1 MPQHPRIPKS
11 QIPKFQDF
19 RHWERFIPQPF
30 PAALPGSSSR
40 KRSPPS
46 TPISRSRQI
55 PNPKIPKPQTSQIP
69 MTQNPKIP
77 TLQNPKIPGFQA
89 LGTFHS
95 TTISCRSSRSLLKET
110 IAAVHADIPIPP
122 NPKSRDSNIPKSQYP
137 NAPTSQ
143 NPGISGTGNASFHNH
158 FLPLFPV
165 APQGNHR
172 RRPRRYPD
180 PAKSQIPGFQ
190 HPKIPESRDSRI
202 SGTGNV
208 SFHDHFLPLF
218 PVAPQGN
225 DRRRPRR
232 YPDPAKSQIPTSQ
245 IPKSQNPN
253 IPNPKIPTPQ
263 HPKIPGFQALGTLHS
278 TTISCRSS
286 RSLLKETIA
295 AVHADIPIPPNPK
308 SRDSNIP
315 KSLNPGIPGFQA
327 LGTLCLMTIFCLPGR
342 GAAAGLS
349 LLPAMAAALGS
360 PCAVMYLRY
369 ASRMMRKARA
379 LE

>member
-202 SGTGNV
+202 SGAG
-208 SFHDHFLPLF
+208 HALLDDDFLPPRARRCGGAVAAPRHGGGAGQ
-218 PVAPQGN
+218 PVRGDVFAVRLADDAEGAGVGVGDVGDGIPN
-225 DRRRPRR
+225 PR
-232 YPDPAKSQIPTSQ
+232 T
-245 IPKSQNPN
+245 PN
-253 IPNPKIPTPQ
+253 IPNPKIPMPQ
-263 HPKIPGFQALGTLHS
+263 HPKIPGFQALGMFRLMMKF
-278 TTISCRSS
+278 
-286 RSLLKETIA
+286 LLF
-295 AVHADIPIPPNPK
+295 
-308 SRDSNIP
+308 
-315 KSLNPGIPGFQA
+315 GM
-327 LGTLCLMTIFCLPGR
+327 GTPQRNHRCG
-342 GAAAGLS
+342 
-349 LLPAMAAALGS
+349 
-360 PCAVMYLRY
+360 
-369 ASRMMRKARA
+369 
-379 LE
+379 

>member
-202 SGTGNV
+202 SGTGNA
-208 SFHDHFLPLF
+208 SFHNHFLPLF

-225 DRRRPRR
+225 HRRRPRR
-232 YPDPAKSQIPTSQ
+232 YPDPAKSQIPGFQ
-245 IPKSQNPN
+245 HPKIPESRDSRISGAGHALLDDDFLPPRARRCGGAVAAPRHGGGAGQPVRGDVFAVRLADDAEGAGVGVGDVGDGIPNPRTPN
-253 IPNPKIPTPQ
+253 IPNPQIPKPQ
-263 HPKIPGFQALGTLHS
+263 HPKIPEFQDFRHGECF
-278 TTISCRSS
+278 I
-286 RSLLKETIA
+286 
-295 AVHADIPIPPNPK
+295 
-308 SRDSNIP
+308 
-315 KSLNPGIPGFQA
+315 
-327 LGTLCLMTIFCLPGR
+327 
-342 GAAAGLS
+342 
-349 LLPAMAAALGS
+349 
-360 PCAVMYLRY
+360 
-369 ASRMMRKARA
+369 
-379 LE
+379 